1 MEQPLVSVVVGV
13 FNKERYVGE
22 CLQSVLAQTYSR
34 FELIVVDDA
43 STDRSVAVVRELG
56 DPRIRSVV
64 RAVNSGRPAVPRN
77 EGIRLATG
85 EFVAFLDADDLWM
98 PDKLE
103 KQLAYLKL
111 HPEYP
116 LVHGACLVMD
126 GEGRS
131 LHLRHGG
138 RLPPAGD
145 CLLPLLEHC
154 WISISTVLARKEL
167 VDRVGLFDEN
177 PALRAREDYD
187 WLLRA
192 ARLAPFGVMADCVA
206 KYRVSDAS
214 ISHVG
219 GNWRAAPRD
228 FLSHRDSLRQ
238 RERWRGRVSARRVAE
253 IAFRAAE
260 ENAWFW
266 RDRNEFGRAAWFAW
280 QMLRLA
286 PFRTGGWRQL
296 LAAGLRRGHE

>member
-1 MEQPLVSVVVGV
+1 MAEPLVSVVVGV
-13 FNKERYVGE
+13 FNKERYVGA
-22 CLQSVLAQTYSR
+22 CLQSVLAQTYAR

-43 STDRSVAVVRELG
+43 STDGSVAVVRRIN
-56 DPRIRSVV
+56 DPRIRLVV
-64 RAVNSGRPAVPRN
+64 RNQNSGLPAIPRN
-77 EGIRLATG
+77 QGIRAATG
-85 EFVAFLDADDLWM
+85 NFLAFLDGDDLWM
-98 PDKLE
+98 PDKLK
-103 KQLAYLKL
+103 KQLAYLDA
-111 HPEYP
+111 HPDYP
-116 LVHGACLVMD
+116 LVHAACMVMD
-126 GEGRS
+126 GEGRP

-138 RLPPAGD
+138 RLPPVGD

-192 ARLAPFGVMADCVA
+192 ASLAPFGVIGECLAQ
-206 KYRVSDAS
+206 YRVADTS
-214 ISHVG
+214 ISHVA

-228 FLSHRDSLRQ
+228 FLSHRDALRHVA
-238 RERWRGRVSARRVAE
+238 RWSGRISAGQLAG
-253 IAFRAAE
+253 IAFQAAE
-260 ENAWFW
+260 ENAYYW
-266 RDRNEFGRAAWFAW
+266 RDRNEFGRAAWFAG

-286 PFRTGGWRQL
+286 PFRGEGWRQL